1 MAAEK
6 KTVGAKST
14 SKPSTRL
21 ADHLILAN
29 YLHGLFGK
37 TSFDE
42 MQTILKGVGEGYDEE
57 GKSYLFH
64 ALISWS
70 GLDSRVRSNLE
81 TYDTRIRG
89 YLERLNR
96 HRDTPITLTYF
107 QHLSVLY
114 TEIFLDLYFQ
124 SPQRLLNELNNYA
137 FDLIE
142 KQHLSMDFLF
152 NEDDLRKLA
161 FWMATG
167 SGKTLILHINYLQF
181 MHYNT
186 GPHHITLDNIL
197 LITPNE
203 SMTNQ
208 HLAELAKSSIP
219 AEAFQPRGG
228 LFASS
233 VAPSIVQ
240 VIDINKL
247 TEEKKGQGVSV
258 DIASFDTR
266 NLVFVDEGHKG
277 SGGTSWMDLRK
288 KIATDGFTFEY
299 SATFGQAV
307 AATGK
312 KLEGN
317 TLLTDY
323 AKSIIFDYSYRYF
336 YRDGYGKDYRLLNV
350 KDAKFDKKT
359 KQIVML
365 ANLLTFYQQKLIFD
379 ENPELATEYNIAP
392 PLWIFVGSRVTGKT
406 GESDVLEVVRFLS
419 SILKNENGWTVN
431 TIRSIYEG
439 KSGLFDKTS
448 NRDLFS
454 PSYPEQKLA
463 YLKSKKLTP
472 EETYN
477 DILSRV
483 FHSRAPA
490 PLHLINL
497 KNAQGEIA
505 LRCGADNLYFGVIN
519 IGEDT
524 EFIKLVE
531 KQEPGIRSDKDEL
544 TASLFGSIK
553 ERTSPVNILIGARKF
568 IEGWDTWRVSTM
580 GLLNIGKSEGT
591 QIIQLFGRGV
601 RLKGKDNKLK
611 RSSAIEDTTPP
622 HTPMLETLNIF
633 GIEAN
638 YLEQFRQYLIEEG
651 IEVDTYIDI
660 PLSPR
665 INEEYLTEG
674 LLIPHVD
681 KRLFK
686 REDLFALAI
695 DDRIIADVDLMP
707 KVDVEDSLKK
717 GYSLDAES
725 EFPDRFIKP
734 EHIDILDWNRIY
746 FAMLDTKVQKKWYNF
761 VFGKEDLKEIIRRRL
776 YRLKCP
782 EYFITPNQ
790 FEQIRLVE
798 DVTIAI
804 LRKYL
809 QKYYDKKR
817 NLWVRDHLNLTTLD
831 KSHGNFDFTYHIRVN
846 EREQAIIA
854 DIEKLIKADFDGFC
868 KGSKNLHLIN
878 AFFSQHLYQPLLA
891 KYGDE
896 KKIIIQPEGLNKGE
910 KDFIAHLK
918 NHCEKNSELFSD
930 KKIFVLRNFPKR
942 GIGFFE
948 SVNFYPD
955 FIIWI
960 LNDNASQHIL
970 FVDPHSTAFSAIE
983 SEREAQKLAF
993 GKEIKQ
999 YEERLRQRCPGFAF
1013 TLDSFIVDVTHTEN
1027 LGGVWEAKHI
1037 YGQDPEGRYIEK
1049 ILGTV
1054 I

>member
-1 MAAEK
+1 MAPAK
-6 KTVGAKST
+6 KIVTKKGKA
-14 SKPSTRL
+14 KPSTRL
-21 ADHLILAN
+21 ADHLILAE
-29 YLHGLFGK
+29 YLHGLLGK
-37 TSFDE
+37 KSSDE
-42 MQTILKGVGEGYDEE
+42 IQTLLHDIQEGYDEE

-64 ALISWS
+64 AIISWN
-70 GLDSRVRSNLE
+70 GLDRWIRSNLE
-81 TYDTRIRG
+81 TYDTQIRG
-89 YLERLNR
+89 YIERMNR
-96 HRDTPITLTYF
+96 HREMPITLTYF

-114 TEIFLDLYFQ
+114 TEIFLDLFFQ
-124 SPQRLLNELNNYA
+124 SPQRLLDELNEYA
-137 FDLIE
+137 YDLIE

-186 GPHHITLDNIL
+186 GPHRINLDNIL

-203 SMTNQ
+203 SMTTQ

-228 LFASS
+228 FFAST
-233 VAPSIVQ
+233 VAPSIIQ

-258 DIASFDTR
+258 DIASFDTK

-288 KIATDGFTFEY
+288 KIASDGFTFEY

-307 AATGK
+307 AAAGK
-312 KLEGN
+312 KVEGN
-317 TLLTDY
+317 ALLTDY
-323 AKSIIFDYSYRYF
+323 GKSILFDYSYRYF
-336 YRDGYGKDYRLLNV
+336 HRDGYGKDYRLLNV
-350 KDAKFDKKT
+350 KDAKFDQKT

-365 ANLLTFYQQKLIFD
+365 ANLLTFYQQKRIFD
-379 ENPELATEYNIAP
+379 ENPELAKEYNIEA
-392 PLWIFVGSRVTGKT
+392 PLWIFVGSRVKGKT
-406 GESDVLEVVRFLS
+406 GESDMLEVIRFIS
-419 SILKNENGWTVN
+419 SILKNEHGWTIN

-448 NRDLFS
+448 GRDLFS

-463 YLKSKKLTP
+463 YLKAKKLTP
-472 EETYN
+472 EETYA
-477 DILSRV
+477 DILARV
-483 FHSRAPA
+483 FHAQVPA

-497 KNAQGEIA
+497 KTASGEIA
-505 LRCGADNLYFGVIN
+505 LRCGNDNPYFGVIN

-524 EFIKLVE
+524 NFIKLVE
-531 KQEPGIRSDKDEL
+531 EKEPTIRSDKDEL
-544 TASLFGSIK
+544 TPSLFGSIK
-553 ERTSPVNILIGARKF
+553 EKTSPVNILIGARKF

-601 RLKGKDNKLK
+601 RLKGKDHKLK
-611 RSSAIEDTTPP
+611 RSSAIEDATPP
-622 HTPMLETLNIF
+622 HTPILETLNIF

-638 YLEQFRQYLIEEG
+638 YLEQFRQYLIDEG
-651 IEVDTYIDI
+651 IGVDTYLDI
-660 PLSPR
+660 PLSLQ
-665 INEEYLTEG
+665 INDDYLKEG

-686 REDLFALAI
+686 KEDLFALAI
-695 DDRIIADVDLMP
+695 DDRIIADVNLMP

-725 EFPDRFIKP
+725 EFPDRYLNP
-734 EHIDILDWNRIY
+734 AHINILNWYRIY
-746 FAMLDTKVQKKWYNF
+746 FALLETKVQKNWYNF
-761 VFGKEDLKEIIRRRL
+761 VFSQEDLKEIIKKKL

-782 EYFITPNQ
+782 EYFIVPKQ
-790 FEQIRLVE
+790 FEHVSLLE

-809 QKYYDKKR
+809 QKYYDKRR
-817 NLWVRDHLNLTTLD
+817 NLWVRDHLNLKTLD
-831 KSHGNFDFTYHIRVN
+831 KSHGNFDFSYHVRVN
-846 EREQAIIA
+846 EREQEIIA
-854 DIEKLIKADFDGFC
+854 DIEKLIKSDLDNFC
-868 KGSKNLHLIN
+868 NGLKNLHLIN
-878 AFFSQHLYQPLLA
+878 TFFSQHLYQPLLA

-910 KDFIAHLK
+910 KDFITHLK
-918 NHCEKNSELFSD
+918 NHCERNPGLFRD
-930 KKIFVLRNFPKR
+930 KKIFVLRNLPKR

-955 FIIWI
+955 FIVWI
-960 LNDNASQHIL
+960 LKENSSQHIL
-970 FVDPHSTAFSAIE
+970 FVDPHSTAYSAL
-983 SEREAQKLAF
+983 SERDRQKMHF
-993 GKEIKQ
+993 GEEIKQ
-999 YEERLRQRCPGFAF
+999 YEERLRQRCPGYTF
-1013 TLDSFIVDVTHTEN
+1013 TLDSFIVDVTHPEN
-1027 LGGVWEAKHI
+1027 LGGVWEGQHI

-1054 I
+1054 L